1 MFPFEDQLR
10 QTLNQLLLGFAGAI
24 EYWTVACLS
33 QGDLGDPREFVDT
46 QWASLMNEV
55 HETRVLIAKWPHEP
69 PEVVHEQ
76 LTGLMTACSD
86 LREIFETFLQA
97 PECGPEPTEAA
108 VSGLGRVWRE
118 VRLRVSLMTAM
129 LPLHAPLPGISLE
142 KEAYYQRILD
152 ELFDRFES
160 MANDTPGLSR
170 TLPPVRLPG

>member
-76 LTGLMTACSD
+76 LAGLMTACSD

-97 PECGPEPTEAA
+97 PECGSAARHDPRRQRLDVLADASRVGQPDLVAVPQHMLDHAPELACT
-108 VSGLGRVWRE
+108 
-118 VRLRVSLMTAM
+118 VRLA
-129 LPLHAPLPGISLE
+129 E
-142 KEAYYQRILD
+142 DEAVQHERHHQRPAL
-152 ELFDRFES
+152 
-160 MANDTPGLSR
+160 
-170 TLPPVRLPG
+170 